1 MRGALVD
8 SLEQLRPR
16 NGYTRPLA
24 PRRDPPPPRVVFT
37 PRPWRFGE
45 LAIAIIALL
54 PTLWLAQTAL
64 ERVSASLEPPPLAA
78 SAPAAPPR
86 APTAVA
92 RAGERMALPRAA
104 VQELL
109 LRQLAAR
116 GAAVESPL
124 VQLAAPDRVVVT
136 GKSGPTSVRIELRLG
151 LSDDGRPIVLAAGHP
166 AVGSD
171 DISRAVQ
178 SLLPA
183 GSALRRLAIEND
195 QLVVELR

>member
-1 MRGALVD
+1 M
-8 SLEQLRPR
+8 
-16 NGYTRPLA
+16 
-24 PRRDPPPPRVVFT
+24 
-37 PRPWRFGE
+37 
-45 LAIAIIALL
+45 IIALL

-64 ERVSASLEPPPLAA
+64 ERVSASLKPPPLAA
-78 SAPAAPPR
+78 SAPAAPLR

-92 RAGERMALPRAA
+92 HAGERMGLPRAA

-109 LRQLAAR
+109 LRQLAA
-116 GAAVESPL
+116 
-124 VQLAAPDRVVVT
+124 PDRVVVT
-136 GKSGPTSVRIELRLG
+136 GKTGPTSVRIELRLG